1 MNQNENGSDI
11 ERTAGVGRPLVP
23 APEAQTIP
31 PDEYAAAFGEDL
43 ARTLDLGTWQRG
55 EDLARLYDRLEG
67 EIQEAV
73 RLEDKMRVRIREVV
87 FPQLFNRAGAPRNAG
102 VYQTNAQQ
110 VELVHRGYLFNG
122 QVEACDGN
130 SIPFDT
136 LPLAIVQIGVCTVSY
151 QGDQGTWVHR
161 LYRRDLRMR
170 GGDPVEEALDL
181 LEHRRRRTGYDQE
194 SRRDTLTSLG
204 RRGIMAYAERAV
216 LLKRCEAPWRMGQGN
231 PAPYELITGSG
242 MVELLERSLDIL
254 EELVLDHKKFVF
266 VPSAPS
272 DRVMLTIGNAL
283 RPLEY
288 AIVDTLEVSLTRIV
302 NAGHYRGSWG
312 RVKARLDKFVKEAG
326 PQIIV
331 GMYRATPMAS
341 AHMFYAHVD
350 HADVAAHIAM
360 ADSALQEHRGFPML
374 LSLADTV
381 CSTVFS
387 TESLVAPAMLAY
399 TDAGAPYRYLTER
412 QTRR

>member
-1 MNQNENGSDI
+1 MNQNDNGS
-11 ERTAGVGRPLVP
+11 ERTAGLGRPLVP
-23 APEAQTIP
+23 TPETQTIP
-31 PDEYAAAFGEDL
+31 PDEYAVAFGEEL
-43 ARTLDLGTWQRG
+43 ASTLDLDTWQRG
-55 EDLARLYDRLEG
+55 EDLAGMYDRLDG
-67 EIQEAV
+67 EIREAV
-73 RLEDKMRVRIREVV
+73 RQEDEMRVRIREVV
-87 FPQLFNRAGAPRNAG
+87 FPQLFNRAGAPPNAG
-102 VYQTNAQQ
+102 VYQTSVKQL
-110 VELVHRGYLFNG
+110 EHVHRGYLFNG

-136 LPLAIVQIGVCTVSY
+136 LPLAIVQIGVSTVSY

-161 LYRRDLRMR
+161 IYRRDLRMS
-170 GGDPVEEALDL
+170 GGDPVEETLEL

-254 EELVLDHKKFVF
+254 EELVLHHKKFVF
-266 VPSAPS
+266 VPSAAS

-288 AIVDTLEVSLTRIV
+288 AIVDTLEDRLARIV
-302 NAGHYRGSWG
+302 NTGHYRGTWG
-312 RVKARLDKFVKEAG
+312 RVKARLDQFVKEAG

-331 GMYRATPMAS
+331 GVYRATQMAS

-360 ADSALQEHRGFPML
+360 ADGALQEHRGFPML

-381 CSTVFS
+381 CSSMFG
-387 TESLVAPAMLAY
+387 TESLMAPAMLAY
-399 TDAGAPYRYLTER
+399 TDAGAPYRYLSER
-412 QTRR
+412 HTRR